1 MDNKMTE
8 VISDVILVM
17 SKITEHKLNGSNYLD
32 WSTTIRLYLRS
43 IDKDNHMTNDP
54 PKDGFKTGMAE
65 GGCPIILADTELY

>member
-1 MDNKMTE
+1 MADKKAE

-32 WSTTIRLYLRS
+32 WSKTIHLYLWS

-54 PKDGFKTGMAE
+54 PKD
-65 GGCPIILADTELY
+65 DSR